1 MLQIR
6 PTEDIHRTAQSYAA
20 EIEKATKEWLSEFST
35 TVSAI
40 VTDNEHAMRAGVRMA
55 QHPSLA
61 CFVHTM
67 QLCVQ
72 HGLNLPQVEVL
83 LTKAKTLVKLFRHS
97 RLRMDTL
104 HEKSAQL
111 NAPKLQVISWSK
123 TRWGS
128 LLMALR
134 RLIELRLP
142 ISLITD
148 DADISA
154 ARLTDAEWNS
164 LGAICDV
171 LRPIETCCT
180 TVGGQKYTT
189 LSTVLLLLDTVRAE
203 LNEAV
208 PNETQIAKDL
218 RHGIRD
224 EVYTRFK
231 LTGTEAELHVLAM
244 MLDPRFRNQRI
255 CMTFL
260 GNPASAVDIWGR
272 SKAKLIAKV
281 SRCIKSNLDG
291 IGVETSSQLPLPR
304 VTLGP
309 DKSNPFARLDRV
321 R

>member
-111 NAPKLQVISWSK
+111 NAPKLQVISWSE
-123 TRWGS
+123 TRW
-128 LLMALR
+128 
-134 RLIELRLP
+134 
-142 ISLITD
+142 
-148 DADISA
+148 
-154 ARLTDAEWNS
+154 
-164 LGAICDV
+164 
-171 LRPIETCCT
+171 
-180 TVGGQKYTT
+180 
-189 LSTVLLLLDTVRAE
+189 
-203 LNEAV
+203 
-208 PNETQIAKDL
+208 
-218 RHGIRD
+218 
-224 EVYTRFK
+224 EVF
-231 LTGTEAELHVLAM
+231 
-244 MLDPRFRNQRI
+244 
-255 CMTFL
+255 
-260 GNPASAVDIWGR
+260 
-272 SKAKLIAKV
+272 
-281 SRCIKSNLDG
+281 
-291 IGVETSSQLPLPR
+291 
-304 VTLGP
+304 
-309 DKSNPFARLDRV
+309 
-321 R
+321 